1 MADRHFHRPQTLDE
15 EVVHLFGIVTLGA
28 DAVTSQTSHGFT
40 VTKTGGAGQFTITLA
55 DKYPELLGCF
65 VQYEDSAATADR
77 EVRVDGNSMSA
88 GTIGLEIVTSSTGAA
103 AASLNTSK
111 IHIHIVLKNSTRLP

>member
-1 MADRHFHRPQTLDE
+1 MASRKFNRAWALDE

-40 VTKTGGAGQFTITLA
+40 VTKTGGTGQFTITLA
-55 DKYPELLGCF
+55 DLYPELLGCW

-77 EVRVDGNSMSA
+77 DVRVDGNSMSA
-88 GTIGLEIVTSSTGAA
+88 GTIGLEVVLSSTGAA
-103 AASLNTSK
+103 AASLATSK